1 MSYVIL
7 PFEGLSEITFGMT
20 SKEVKKILGKPVLIE
35 IDDIMEEIRETSS
48 GMVLT
53 YIEKR
58 LSDIEISPSVEATVF
73 DTDLFKHTAIND
85 LLKTHSKDFLE
96 YREYV
101 NFRDLGIITCG
112 FNKHKTKNKKQVTI
126 YSKDRVPFYDSFM
139 NVFI

>member
-7 PFEGLSEITFGMT
+7 PFEGLGEIKFGMT
-20 SKEVKKILGKPVLIE
+20 SKEVKKLLGKPVLIE

-53 YIEKR
+53 YVEKH
-58 LSDIEISPSVEATVF
+58 LCDIEISPSVEVMVF
-73 DTDLFKHTAIND
+73 DTDVFKQTAVND
-85 LLKTHSKDFLE
+85 LLKTHSNDFHE

-112 FNKHKTKNKKQVTI
+112 FTKHKTKNKKQVTI